1 MAGKKELEK
10 LRNFME
16 KAQSRGEFEWLDI
29 EDLINWMTN
38 KKLEERNKE
47 KELKELK
54 YRIKRAHGDLVVLE
68 DLIDIYYDKSIK
80 RENGEEDES

>member
-10 LRNFME
+10 LRNFMK
-16 KAQSRGEFEWLDI
+16 KAQARGEFEWLDI

-38 KKLEERNKE
+38 KKREEWNKE

-54 YRIKRAHGDLVVLE
+54 YRIKRAHGDLAVLE

-80 RENGEEDES
+80 RENGEDDES